1 MSRTE
6 CVILAFR
13 TLGKTAY
20 AVPHPVLT
28 ECLTPAR
35 DYFMGIRLMSHVK
48 NDLVRRRVIDIMQP
62 HDKFHSTEA

>member
-20 AVPHPVLT
+20 AVPHPVLA
-28 ECLTPAR
+28 ESLTSAS
-35 DYFMGIRLMSHVK
+35 DYFVGIRLMSHIK
-48 NDLVRRRVIDIMQP
+48 HDLVQWSVINIVKP
-62 HDKFHSTEA
+62 HDKFHGTEA